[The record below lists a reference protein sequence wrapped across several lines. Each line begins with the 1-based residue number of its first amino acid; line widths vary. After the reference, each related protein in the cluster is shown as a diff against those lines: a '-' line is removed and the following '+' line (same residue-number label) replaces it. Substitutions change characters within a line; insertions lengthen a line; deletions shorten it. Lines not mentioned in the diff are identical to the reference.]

1 MHKPLPFAEYIR
13 NQGFSYIHLSD
24 CVTDRTSSGARTI
37 TREASDTVRDL
48 PHSAGPSRLRRAAP
62 SRRFHAILSR
72 LHSCAVRRGSAT
84 RDVAPVCVAVHFS
97 AGSDDQD
104 HDTLQIRWMRMCKLS
119 ALHQCLSLT
128 TGFRKGG
135 AFDLHRMPTD
145 RHRKELQLLVCMG
158 VCDLLPSTR
167 HAPVGKFP
175 IRLSEPDRIYQ
186 LPLLELGERS

>member
-37 TREASDTVRDL
+37 TREVSDTVRDL

-104 HDTLQIRWMRMCKLS
+104 HDTLQILCVRVCKLS
-119 ALHQCLSLT
+119 ALHQCVSLT

-135 AFDLHRMPTD
+135 RD
-145 RHRKELQLLVCMG
+145 
-158 VCDLLPSTR
+158 PSTSTGCR
-167 HAPVGKFP
+167 P
-175 IRLSEPDRIYQ
+175 IDTEKSCSCSSAWVSVICCRRRDTL
-186 LPLLELGERS
+186 RSASFQSGSAKRTGPANSLCSS